1 MVPFLPDAGLWIP
14 AKARNL
20 GLREDV
26 SQARDPLFQ
35 KGTQCLLKE
44 LTVECLDTLP
54 RGLTAILEHMEVHG
68 TNSRQEKRGSQ
79 GLAKQAAHPTLE
91 P

>member
-1 MVPFLPDAGLWIP
+1 ML
-14 AKARNL
+14 
-20 GLREDV
+20 

-35 KGTQCLLKE
+35 KGTQCVSKE

-54 RGLTAILEHMEVHG
+54 RGLTAVLEHVEVHR
-68 TNSRQEKRGSQ
+68 TNSRQERWGSQ
-79 GLAKQAAHPTLE
+79 GLAKQAAHPTLQ